1 MTQLAT
7 PEATTYP
14 PAELD
19 RRFYAFALDRVVA
32 WGLYAAAVYVAYR
45 YLIEPGNLGA
55 GIGLVVGT
63 VLVVGL
69 GFSLLLGLAGTSPG
83 KAVLGLRVVAAE
95 TGAPIG
101 VGRALL
107 RTLILGVAALPTL
120 GIGVASLAWTAVMDR
135 GEQRRGWHDLVSHG
149 VVVDVRPVPEVDE
162 VVEDRPRQVVNLTAM
177 RLVPAAPVP
186 ATSVPTPRRATPPAA
201 APAQAAPPAA
211 PPSSPQTSPQTSP
224 PTSPPS
230 APPAPRPQS
239 VPQSVPQAGPP
250 SARPPAPPSGQ
261 PAQATAPVPPQL
273 GPPLVAAPRPAAPT
287 SPPPSPVSTPVP
299 APTSAPASSS
309 APTPPAATAAPADG
323 VPTWRVTFDT
333 GEEFVVQ
340 GLALVG
346 RRPEARSGESV
357 SHLVPL
363 RSSDMSL
370 SKTHAQFQVTPAG
383 ALVVMDRGS
392 TNGSVVIRQGV
403 SKALTAGR
411 PTTLLAGD
419 AVCFGDR
426 KMTVERA

>member
-19 RRFYAFALDRVVA
+19 RRFYAFAVDRVVA
-32 WGLYAAAVYVAYR
+32 WGLYAVAIYVAYR
-45 YLIEPGNLGA
+45 YLIEPGNLGG
-55 GIGLVVGT
+55 GIGLVVGA
-63 VLVVGL
+63 VLVVGV
-69 GFSLLLGLAGTSPG
+69 GSSLLLGLAGTSPG
-83 KAVLGLRVVAAE
+83 KALLGLRVVAAE

-162 VVEDRPRQVVNLTAM
+162 VVEERPRQVVNLTAM
-177 RLVPAAPVP
+177 RLVPAAPVS
-186 ATSVPTPRRATPPAA
+186 ATSAPTPRRAAPPAPAA
-201 APAQAAPPAA
+201 APTTPPAA
-211 PPSSPQTSPQTSP
+211 PPTSPQTSP
-224 PTSPPS
+224 PS
-230 APPAPRPQS
+230 ALPAPRPQS
-239 VPQSVPQAGPP
+239 
-250 SARPPAPPSGQ
+250 APPSGPPSGP
-261 PAQATAPVPPQL
+261 PAQATAPVPPPQL
-273 GPPLVAAPRPAAPT
+273 GPPLVAAPRRPAPPT
-287 SPPPSPVSTPVP
+287 SPP
-299 APTSAPASSS
+299 S
-309 APTPPAATAAPADG
+309 APTPPAVPARTSSPASTAATSPAASAASATG

-333 GEEFVVQ
+333 GEEFVVE

>member
-32 WGLYAAAVYVAYR
+32 WGLDAAAVYAAFR
-45 YLIEPGNLGA
+45 YLIEPGKLGA

-83 KAVLGLRVVAAE
+83 KALLGLRVVAAD

-107 RTLILGVAALPTL
+107 RSLILGVAALPTL

-186 ATSVPTPRRATPPAA
+186 AASAPTPRRTAPVA
-201 APAQAAPPAA
+201 APAASTPPIAPPAA
-211 PPSSPQTSPQTSP
+211 PPPAAPPAALQTSQ
-224 PTSPPS
+224 PS
-230 APPAPRPQS
+230 APA
-239 VPQSVPQAGPP
+239 VPQPT
-250 SARPPAPPSGQ
+250 SAPHSAPPSGP
-261 PAQATAPVPPQL
+261 PAQAPAPAPAPQL
-273 GPPLVAAPRPAAPT
+273 GPPLVAAPRRSAPPTSPPSAPAAPT
-287 SPPPSPVSTPVP
+287 T
-299 APTSAPASSS
+299 
-309 APTPPAATAAPADG
+309 G

-333 GEEFVVQ
+333 GEEFIVE

-426 KMTVERA
+426 KMTVEQA